1 MKILFVIHTPKNPFT
16 AVYSL
21 HSKLQ
26 EYLSNQGHQN
36 TILAPQDFSTLN
48 RLPARLLPLLYPFWI
63 AWWLGQKRNSYDL
76 VVFHSYSGWV
86 VNLLRSVVPSFKQFK
101 TITSFHGLEPLY
113 YEALKEEMKANG
125 RSLTLRYALVHGKL
139 MIWLIGLSCRRSDL
153 VLCLNSEEQSYMMKK
168 KWADESRIMI
178 HTNGVP
184 EQFFITKDHPVRAR
198 RLLFVGQWQEMKGTK
213 YLIEAFK
220 ILARDFI
227 DLELS
232 CVGTL
237 AEDSTVLSAFPEEL
251 RSKIQNRSNVTH
263 AELSDIYKNSD
274 IFILPTLSEGF
285 SQALLEAMAAGIP
298 IVTTPVGASQ
308 ELLTNGVNALI
319 VGKRDPVAL
328 AESIRRLIGSQELRQ
343 QMGHE
348 AQNTAT
354 QFELEKVHQRTLSI
368 FETALQ

>member
-1 MKILFVIHTPKNPFT
+1 VKILFVIHTPKNPFT

-26 EYLSNQGHQN
+26 EYLSNKGHEN
-36 TILAPQDFSTLN
+36 VIIAPEDFSTLN
-48 RLPARLLPLLYPFWI
+48 RFPARLLPLLYPFWI
-63 AWWLGQKRNSYDL
+63 AWWLSNKRNFFDL

-86 VNLLRSVVPSFKQFK
+86 VNLLRSVMPRFRRFK

-125 RSLTLRYALVHGKL
+125 RSLNLRYEFVHGKL
-139 MIWLIGLSCRRSDL
+139 MIWLIRLSCRRSDL
-153 VLCLNSEEQSYMMKK
+153 VLCLNSEEQSYMIKK
-168 KWADESRIMI
+168 NWADESRIMI

-184 EQFFITKDHPVRAR
+184 QQFFITKNHPVRAR

-220 ILARDFI
+220 ILARDFS

-237 AEDSTVLSAFPEEL
+237 AEDGKVLSGFPEEL
-251 RSKIQNRSNVTH
+251 RSRVQNHSNVTH
-263 AELSDIYKNSD
+263 SELSDIYKNSD

-298 IVTTPVGASQ
+298 IVTTPAGASS
-308 ELLTNGVNALI
+308 ELLTNGVNAFI
-319 VGKRDPVAL
+319 VSKRDPVAL
-328 AESIRRLIGSQELRQ
+328 AESIRRLIESQELRRQ
-343 QMGHE
+343 FGNE
-348 AQNTAT
+348 AQNTAS
-354 QFELEKVHQRTLSI
+354 QYELGKVHQRTLSI